1 MLAEPS
7 ALSPRAAASLL
18 RWWDDAGVDLI
29 VEDEPQS
36 WTNRS
41 TKPAVV
47 ADAPP
52 VSVESLPDTLPGLVD
67 WLMTSDRIPAAE
79 DPARRV
85 APFGTPGAAI
95 MLVTDMPETG
105 DAEAGALFSGEA
117 GALLDRMLAAI
128 GHDRT
133 TVYCAPLCPART
145 ATGRLDD
152 AALPQLAE
160 IAMHHIALVKPERI
174 WIMGQT
180 ASRALLGMD
189 DIAARGSIREINCNG
204 ATIGAVASLHP
215 RLLLQNPKRKA
226 LVWADMQLLVGG
238 RSA

>member
-1 MLAEPS
+1 MLADTS

-18 RWWDDAGVDLI
+18 RWWEDAGVDLV
-29 VEDEPQS
+29 VEDEPQP

-41 TKPAVV
+41 TRPAVA
-47 ADAPP
+47 ADPAPAP
-52 VSVESLPDTLPGLVD
+52 VESLPDTLPGLVD
-67 WLMTSDRIPAAE
+67 WLMTSDRIPAA
-79 DPARRV
+79 DLRARRV

-95 MLVTDMPETG
+95 MLITDMPEMG
-105 DAEAGALFSGEA
+105 DAEAGCLFSGET

-128 GHDRT
+128 GHDRS
-133 TVYCAPLCPART
+133 TVYCAPLCPSRT

-152 AALPQLAE
+152 EALSRLTE
-160 IAMHHIALVKPERI
+160 IVRRHIALVKPGRV

-204 ATIGAVASLHP
+204 ATIEAVASLHP

-238 RSA
+238 RAA